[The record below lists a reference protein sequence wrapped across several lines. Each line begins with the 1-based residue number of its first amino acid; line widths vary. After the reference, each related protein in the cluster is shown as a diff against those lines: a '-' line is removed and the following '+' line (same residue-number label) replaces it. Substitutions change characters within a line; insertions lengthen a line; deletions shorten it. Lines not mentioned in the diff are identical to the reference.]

1 MTHQD
6 EALRGGPVRPVQ
18 THDDPGTAAN
28 APDARAPRKLVLFAD
43 GTGNAFTTQESS
55 VWRLYEALDHT
66 QPDQIAYYI
75 KGVGTAG
82 WAPLAALDGAT
93 GIGVPSN
100 VRKLY
105 RFLCWNW
112 RPGDEIYIFGF
123 SRGAFTARTLAS
135 MIASQGLVP
144 AEINGEPVSHAEMER
159 NAMAAWREYR
169 RGTVPLKKSLPT
181 IWIARLIRDVLL
193 YLCHLICR
201 HRSYADVRAAMQGRE
216 KIDIEFLGLFD
227 TVEAYGVPIEEL
239 RVAIDWAIWP
249 ISFRNHRP
257 SKTVKHIRHA
267 LALDDE
273 RTTFHPLRIDQSH
286 LAADQTVREVWF
298 AGVHSDI
305 GGGYPESTLSF
316 VPLVWMTEQ
325 LEGRLRFQ
333 DGEIEHFKEYQSA
346 TGPRHDSRSGAAV
359 FYRYG
364 PRPVL
369 GGEVNGGLPVV
380 HFAVIE
386 RMLFGCD
393 DYAPI
398 MLPADALVLMPDGRK
413 LNLTE
418 DATREAMKQAYLAKA
433 QGPRREKEANDF
445 TRMNTP
451 SAEMARLTRDTVWWR
466 RVAYFSLLFAAGV
479 IAVWPWIARW
489 LIGASKDNGL
499 QGTLFLRGITTIDW
513 LVGGVLG
520 PLANLVRNVLPSYA
534 APWLDI
540 TLYYPFATSIVLFVT
555 YLIWR
560 RNSVLRDTI
569 QERARLA
576 WSRPHR
582 MASQQH
588 VDTPGVLLRFAR
600 WMRLNA
606 GPARWFFAKLV
617 LPFVFLFIIFYSALL
632 IGSTSV
638 FTARTATGNICT
650 APMAKDSVPPK
661 AEVGTPVPDEPIEAR
676 GLFATK
682 EFCWWSGLAVEKGRK
697 YRVWVQVEDPWFD
710 RTIMS
715 GTNGFKTYFVQ
726 HYLAL
731 PTLRQFGA
739 AWFQPVVRVGA
750 KGMSDIP
757 LQAVDVM
764 PAEELP
770 RRMHPT
776 IPPEEDTDKTVGV
789 GRYPTRLDETSEYA
803 ALPADHPLKLALSK
817 LGTFDPLPND
827 STARAIW
834 EGQKLSGRLVAE
846 FVAPD
851 AGDLFFYVND
861 AVQIYPALLPAALR
875 PAKLDLIQ
883 GPYEQFYKNNAGT
896 ARIVVQRL
904 PSPPMP
910 SDKPAAAKQ

>member
-1 MTHQD
+1 MTAD
-6 EALRGGPVRPVQ
+6 
-18 THDDPGTAAN
+18 GTADA
-28 APDARAPRKLVLFAD
+28 APSKRKLVLFAD

-55 VWRLYEALDHT
+55 VWRLYEAMDHT

-112 RPGDEIYIFGF
+112 REGDEIYIFGF

-144 AEINGEPVSHAEMER
+144 AVIGDTPVSHEEMER

-169 RGTVPLKKSLPT
+169 RHTVPLKKSLPT
-181 IWIARLIRDVLL
+181 IWIARFIRDVLL
-193 YLCHLICR
+193 YLYHSICR
-201 HRSYADVRAAMQGRE
+201 HRSYADVRATMQGRE
-216 KIDIEFLGLFD
+216 EIDIEFLGLFD

-257 SKTVKHIRHA
+257 SQKVKHIRHA

-286 LAADQTVREVWF
+286 LAADQTVKEVWF

-305 GGGYPESTLSF
+305 GGGYPECTLSF
-316 VPLVWMTEQ
+316 VPLVWMTDQ
-325 LEGRLRFQ
+325 LGDRLRFQ
-333 DGEIEHFKEYQSA
+333 DGTIEHFKEYQSA
-346 TGPRHDSRSGAAV
+346 IGPVHDSRSGAAV

-433 QGPRREKEANDF
+433 QGPRRETEAEAF
-445 TRMNTP
+445 TQMSRP

-466 RVAYFSLLFAAGV
+466 RVAYFSLLFMAGV
-479 IAVWPWIARW
+479 IAVWPWIARG
-489 LIGASKDNGL
+489 LVGTSKDNGL
-499 QGTLFLRGITTIDW
+499 QGTVLLRVITTIDW

-534 APWLDI
+534 APWLNI
-540 TLYYPFATSIVLFVT
+540 TLYYPFLTSIVLFVT
-555 YLIWR
+555 YLVWR
-560 RNSVLRDTI
+560 RNTVLRDTI

-576 WSRPHR
+576 WSRPR
-582 MASQQH
+582 RRASQQR
-588 VDTPGVLLRFAR
+588 VDEPRMLLAFAR

-617 LPFVFLFIIFYSALL
+617 LPVVFLFIIFYSALL

-650 APMAKDSVPPK
+650 APTVKDSVPPRPQ
-661 AEVGTPVPDEPIEAR
+661 VGTPVLDEPIDAR
-676 GLFATK
+676 GLFETK
-682 EFCWWSGLAVEKGRK
+682 EFCWWSGLAVEKDRK
-697 YRVWVQVEDPWFD
+697 YRVWVEIKDPWFD

-715 GTNGFKTYFVQ
+715 GTDGFKTYFAH

-731 PTLRQFGA
+731 PTLRLFGA

-750 KGMSDIP
+750 RGMSDIP
-757 LQAVDVM
+757 LEAVNVM

-789 GRYPTRLDETSEYA
+789 GRYPTRLDKTKEFEA
-803 ALPADHPLKLALSK
+803 
-817 LGTFDPLPND
+817 LPND
-827 STARAIW
+827 NPLKVAMGKLGGFEPVPKDPTARAIW
-834 EGQKLSGRLVAE
+834 ESQNLPGRLVAE

-861 AVQIYPALLPAALR
+861 AVQMYPTLLPAWLR
-875 PAKLDLIQ
+875 PPKLDVVL
-883 GPYEQFYKNNAGT
+883 GLYEQFYKNNAGT

-910 SDKPAAAKQ
+910 PEKPAAAKP

>member
-1 MTHQD
+1 MTHHDGAQNVD
-6 EALRGGPVRPVQ
+6 SAGLKHA
-18 THDDPGTAAN
+18 HDDAGADGTAA
-28 APDARAPRKLVLFAD
+28 AAVPKRKLVLFAD

-93 GIGVPSN
+93 GIGVPGN

-123 SRGAFTARTLAS
+123 SRGAFTARTLAAL
-135 MIASQGLVP
+135 IASQGLMP
-144 AEINGEPVSHAEMER
+144 AEIGDTPVSHEEMER
-159 NAMAAWREYR
+159 NTMAAWREYR
-169 RGTVPLKKSLPT
+169 RDTVPLKKSLPT
-181 IWIARLIRDVLL
+181 IWIARLIRDALL
-193 YLCHLICR
+193 YLYHAICR
-201 HRSYADVRAAMQGRE
+201 HRSYADVREAMNGR
-216 KIDIEFLGLFD
+216 KDVDIEFMGLFD
-227 TVEAYGVPIEEL
+227 TVEAFGVPIEEL

-257 SKTVKHIRHA
+257 SRKVKHIRHA

-273 RTTFHPLRIDQSH
+273 RTTFHPLRIDQSR
-286 LAADQTVREVWF
+286 LAPGQTVNEVWF
-298 AGVHSDI
+298 AGVHSDV

-316 VPLVWMTEQ
+316 VPLVWMADQ

-333 DGEIEHFKEYQSA
+333 DGEIEHFREYQSA
-346 TGPRHDSRSGAAV
+346 IGPKHDSRSGAAV
-359 FYRYG
+359 LYRYG
-364 PRPVL
+364 PRPIL
-369 GGEVNGGLPVV
+369 AGEANGGLPVV

-398 MLPADALVLMPDGRK
+398 MLPADALVLLPDGSK

-418 DATREAMKQAYLAKA
+418 DSTREAMKRAYLAQA
-433 QGPRREKEANDF
+433 QDPLRKLEADAF
-445 TRMNTP
+445 TRMNMP

-466 RVAYFSLLFAAGV
+466 RVAYFSLLFMVGV
-479 IAVWPWIARW
+479 IAVWPLIARS
-489 LIGASKDNGL
+489 LIGVSKDNGL
-499 QGTLFLRGITTIDW
+499 QGTVVLHVIATIDW
-513 LVGGVLG
+513 LVGAVLG
-520 PLANLVRNVLPSYA
+520 PLANLIRNVLPSYA

-540 TLYYPFATSIVLFVT
+540 TLYYPFATSIVLAIT

-560 RNSVLRDTI
+560 RNSVLRDNI

-582 MASQQH
+582 MASRQH
-588 VDTPGVLLRFAR
+588 VDDSGVLLGFAR
-600 WMRLNA
+600 WMRANG
-606 GPARWFFAKLV
+606 GPARWVFAKLV
-617 LPFVFLFIIFYSALL
+617 LPGIFLFIIFYSALL
-632 IGSTSV
+632 IGATSV
-638 FTARTATGNICT
+638 FTARVATGNVCT
-650 APMAKDSVPPK
+650 TPGPERGAPVA
-661 AEVGTPVPDEPIEAR
+661 DEPIDAR
-676 GLFATK
+676 GRFATK

-697 YRVWVQVEDPWFD
+697 YRVWVEIEDPWFD

-715 GTNGFKTYFVQ
+715 GTNGFETYFVH

-739 AWFQPVVRVGA
+739 AWFQPVVRIGA

-757 LQAVDVM
+757 LEAVNVM
-764 PAEELP
+764 PADELP
-770 RRMHPT
+770 RRMNPT
-776 IPPEEDTDKTVGV
+776 IPAEDDADKRK
-789 GRYPTRLDETSEYA
+789 GRYPTRLDKTKEYET
-803 ALPADHPLKLALSK
+803 LPGDNPLKLAVSK
-817 LGTFDPLPND
+817 LGPFDPVPKD
-827 STARAIW
+827 PTARAIW
-834 EGQKLSGRLVAE
+834 EGEKLSGRLVAE

-875 PAKLDLIQ
+875 PAKLDAVQ

-910 SDKPAAAKQ
+910 SEKPAAAKP